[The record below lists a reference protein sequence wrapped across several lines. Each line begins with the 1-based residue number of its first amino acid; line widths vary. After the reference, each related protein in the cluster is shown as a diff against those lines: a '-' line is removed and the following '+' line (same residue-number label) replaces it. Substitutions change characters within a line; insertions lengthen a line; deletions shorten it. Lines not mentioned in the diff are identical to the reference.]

1 MQWNIG
7 CMGKIP
13 KKTGLPFG
21 KHSESILCFIT
32 VKSKV
37 IFSAIDR
44 PGYVLCDTILML
56 LLIVTGVCG
65 KMDDARDVNCG

>member
-21 KHSESILCFIT
+21 KRGESILCFIT
-32 VKSKV
+32 AKSKK
-37 IFSAIDR
+37 IYSAIDR

-65 KMDDARDVNCG
+65 KMDDVRDVDCG

>member
-21 KHSESILCFIT
+21 KRGESILCFIT
-32 VKSKV
+32 AKSKK
-37 IFSAIDR
+37 IYSAIDR

-56 LLIVTGVCG
+56 LLIMTGVCG
-65 KMDDARDVNCG
+65 EMDDARDVDCG